1 MKEVCPKQF
10 APTTSVG
17 QTILEQPLSKNLI
30 TQIFNTILR
39 IIRETKSFIWCESLT
54 PRTNVSRVFIY

>member
-1 MKEVCPKQF
+1 MF

-39 IIRETKSFIWCESLT
+39 INCNNKL
-54 PRTNVSRVFIY
+54 N